1 MIKFLTFAFLIS
13 LVTSGL
19 GPTKNCQVND
29 PAIQKKAKSLKKGT
43 QRDTAREIFKF
54 VQWKIT
60 YVSYSNTK
68 QGAVGTLKKGS
79 GNCCD
84 QAHLI
89 VALWRAAGINAR
101 YAHGSHHWWGQA
113 KIDGKGCDC
122 DPTNKKHEF
131 CKPHHGSEN
140 KNPQYFESLDH

>member
-1 MIKFLTFAFLIS
+1 MIKYLAFFFLIQ

-19 GPTKNCQVND
+19 APTKNCQVND
-29 PAIQKKAKSLKKGT
+29 PAIKKKANELKGSSVK
-43 QRDTAREIFKF
+43 DTAKKIFKF
-54 VQWKIT
+54 VQWEVK
-60 YVSYSNTK
+60 YESYSNTRK
-68 QGAVGTLKKGS
+68 GAVGTLRARG

-89 VALWRAAGINAR
+89 VALWRAAGINSR

-113 KIDGKGCDC
+113 RIDGSGCDC

-131 CKPHHGSEN
+131 CHPKHGPEN
-140 KNPQYFESLDH
+140 QHPEYFESLDH